1 MKDLGRKLPEV
12 PIAIF
17 AGIFLLAIGRAG
29 GSAGIALFIVWLPVA
44 VVTYRQGPVLG
55 SVVAAAVAASLFF
68 QPTLAVA
75 ALFFLLIGGVFVG
88 EAVRQGMS
96 AGRTLL
102 LSLLL
107 QLGGILLTL
116 SLFVLIRYGPTGV
129 DRAVAAFVQA
139 YHAWEASTLQSF
151 VAAGQLSLAPKS
163 VVTSQT
169 ALLKSEL
176 DFFLPILPSLIVVM
190 VTVNAALGVLAT
202 RALATSFGGIV
213 APLAPFQTWSSPPW
227 IGIVY
232 LVGLAMTFLGP
243 QGSLVLWLGVNTVF
257 ASQGALIAHGLAVVY
272 YGGGKAGFSKPVRV
286 IGSIFLMLIP
296 SVTDVL
302 AILGVVD
309 VAMDMRK
316 LQGQQS

>member
-1 MKDLGRKLPEV
+1 MKDLGRKLPDV
-12 PIAIF
+12 PIAIV

-29 GSAGIALFIVWLPVA
+29 GSAGVAFFFVWLAPA
-44 VVTYRQGPVLG
+44 VMTYRQGLLIG
-55 SVVAAAVAASLFF
+55 SIVAASIAASLFF

-75 ALFFLLIGGVFVG
+75 ALFFLVTGGVFVG
-88 EAVRQGMS
+88 EALRQGMS

-102 LSLLL
+102 LSFLL

-116 SLFVLIRYGPTGV
+116 ALFVLITYGPTGV

-139 YHAWEASTLQSF
+139 YHAWEAATLQSF
-151 VAAGQLSLAPKS
+151 AAAGQLSLTPQA
-163 VVTSQT
+163 VVKSQT
-169 ALLKSEL
+169 ALLKSQL
-176 DFFLPILPSLIVVM
+176 DFFLPVLPSLIVVM
-190 VTVNAALGVLAT
+190 LTVNTALGVLAT
-202 RALATSFGGIV
+202 RSLAISFGGTV
-213 APLAPFQTWSSPPW
+213 APLPPFQTWASPPW
-227 IGIVY
+227 IGVLY

-243 QGSLVLWLGVNTVF
+243 QGSLILWLGVNTVV
-257 ASQGALIAHGLAVVY
+257 ASQGALIAHGLALVY

-286 IGSIFLMLIP
+286 IGSILLMLLPRI
-296 SVTDVL
+296 TDVL